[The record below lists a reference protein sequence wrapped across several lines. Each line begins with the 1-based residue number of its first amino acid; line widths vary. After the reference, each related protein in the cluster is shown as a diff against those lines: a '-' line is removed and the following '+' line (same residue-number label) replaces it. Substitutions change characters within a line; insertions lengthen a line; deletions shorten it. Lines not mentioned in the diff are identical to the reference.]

1 MSGSTG
7 GLFGRIFHE
16 GRSGGGGPANVGPG
30 PEQHLILAPSTRV
43 ENGVIVVIP
52 PRYHRVVTLRLAIAP
67 APSLLRSAQKR
78 LERALEKLDRAFLPT
93 PAGLAVTVAWGLP
106 YFRRF
111 VPEIAEHHLPVDLHA
126 SQARGERTFAILDA
140 IRFPSDPEQT
150 ILEANDVAVLLRS
163 DEPSHIDTA
172 AGSLFG
178 GLLDFWTVTSV
189 RNGFI
194 GGDGIGLPKQRAL
207 AAGIAGAH
215 LIPDGAQLFMG
226 FTSSQKAALGDDR
239 IANLEAIPGLTDQWP
254 DGYFRHGTTM
264 HLSHLVEDLAGW
276 YQSLS
281 YAERVARA
289 FRPGLD
295 VTPGTQT
302 VPEGPAQVESERDV
316 ARDLAQ
322 HGLVGH
328 SAALQPATRLV
339 ADMIDNYGTF
349 HPQGSAIPQRADF
362 NTLDNPFSW
371 SSDPGGDGMS
381 PEASAGLHFLVFTP
395 TSNAFHR
402 GRLAMDGHYGNGAA
416 LPIGA
421 RSPGQGMNEF
431 LRTTHRQN
439 FLVPPRAHRSFPL
452 VEVG

>member
-1 MSGSTG
+1 MSGSMV
-7 GLFGRIFHE
+7 GLFSRIFHE
-16 GRSGGGGPANVGPG
+16 GPPGRGGLAIIDPG
-30 PEQHLILAPSTRV
+30 PEQHLIQALATKV
-43 ENGVIVVIP
+43 ENGVVVVIP
-52 PRYHRVVTLRLAIAP
+52 PRYHRVVTLRLAIEP
-67 APSLLRSAQKR
+67 DRRLLRSAQTK
-78 LERALEKLDRAFLPT
+78 LERTLGELDRAYAPT
-93 PAGLAVTVAWGLP
+93 PAGLGVTVAWGLP
-106 YFRRF
+106 YFSRF
-111 VPEIAEHHLPVDLHA
+111 VPGPAERLLPVDLHA
-126 SQARGERTFAILDA
+126 SQARGERTLAILDA
-140 IRFPSDPEQT
+140 IRFPSDPDAT
-150 ILEANDVAVLLRS
+150 ILEANEIAVLLRS
-163 DEPSHIDTA
+163 DEPDHIDA
-172 AGSLFG
+172 AADALFASS
-178 GLLDFWTVTSV
+178 LDFWTLTSV

-194 GGDGIGLPKQRAL
+194 GGDGIGLPKQQAL
-207 AAGIAGAH
+207 TAGIAGADQ
-215 LIPDGAQLFMG
+215 IPDGAQLFMG

-264 HLSHLVEDLAGW
+264 HLSHLTEDLAGW
-276 YQSLS
+276 YGSLA

-295 VTPGTQT
+295 VAPGTLT

-371 SSDPGGDGMS
+371 SSDP
-381 PEASAGLHFLVFTP
+381 ASDQMGSEPAAGLHFLVFTP

-402 GRLAMDGHYGNGAA
+402 GRLAMDGRYGDAAA

-452 VEVG
+452 AEVD